1 MGINPI
7 AVYQRRQILIGGPTE
22 EELMAD
28 EKEIQDKVEG
38 MNMGDA
44 VLLRTFKAMGLSDK
58 TMVQIEK
65 DLRLQTQAALE
76 PVPPPLSQDKVEKE
90 ATKGF

>member
-1 MGINPI
+1 M
-7 AVYQRRQILIGGPTE
+7 GGPTE

-28 EKEIQDKVEG
+28 EKEIQEKVEG

-58 TMVQIEK
+58 TMV
-65 DLRLQTQAALE
+65 
-76 PVPPPLSQDKVEKE
+76 
-90 ATKGF
+90 